1 MKEHF
6 IDLTDGTRLEI
17 KVNFG
22 TLYFLQK
29 CKGFYRIS
37 KKVEKAKDNVK
48 AALSE
53 EESFDAAADVIYA
66 ILRSNGKAVTWEEAM
81 CLVPADPSGLEGVLK
96 GFQEEVEKYH
106 KKKAAKTSTMPKRS
120 R

>member
-37 KKVEKAKDNVK
+37 KKAEKTELTK
-48 AALSE
+48 SE
-53 EESFDAAADVIYA
+53 GFEMAADVIYA
-66 ILRSNGKAVTWEEAM
+66 IMRSNGRAVTWEEAM
-81 CLVPADPSGLEGVLK
+81 CLMPTDPSGLEEVLK

-106 KKKAAKTSTMPKRS
+106 KKKAAKTLTPPKQS